1 MTGLAITALL
11 RASHIKPWADC
22 ETDAERLDVY
32 NGILLAPHLDAAFDR
47 GFITLRD
54 DTEVSYLI
62 SIAYEPRAQRGFRWD
77 DPALGIRWPLAP
89 TLISARDASLPLFA
103 ARDP

>member
-1 MTGLAITALL
+1 MTGLAVPALL

-47 GFITLRD
+47 GFITSPWR
-54 DTEVSYLI
+54 TTGRS
-62 SIAYEPRAQRGFRWD
+62 S
-77 DPALGIRWPLAP
+77 
-89 TLISARDASLPLFA
+89 
-103 ARDP
+103 